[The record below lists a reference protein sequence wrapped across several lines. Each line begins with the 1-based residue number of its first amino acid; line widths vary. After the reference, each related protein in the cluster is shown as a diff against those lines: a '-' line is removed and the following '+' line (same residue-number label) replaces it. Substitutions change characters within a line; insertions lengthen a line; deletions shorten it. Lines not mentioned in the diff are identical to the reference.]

1 MADDPGGH
9 LVVPGPPERHPLV
22 PLDHGLAEAVQGVL
36 GATPVEVHQVHV
48 LPPGEL
54 VERLPELRAHRLDA
68 APPGGLEPRP
78 VPQHRADRLEV
89 PRGEV
94 PEHLKLAGHQLD
106 AEGGPRQQPNRGLQ
120 VTGGHL
126 PRRLLHLEAGV
137 LQPQL
142 CRLVDGLEHELVPV
156 CHLLRHPL
164 QGEQGAGAHVA
175 RVVRVTVAG
184 EDGFLEILLGSVS
197 AFHGRSLD
205 VVLVGQAHRGAVH
218 PMLAIQSI
226 RNERIRTT
234 FTNRSHSGHGRVR
247 IELPMPPM
255 EMHGHVERSV
265 DMRKRGRT
273 GSSPACAFPSLLPG
287 R

>member
-1 MADDPGGH
+1 
-9 LVVPGPPERHPLV
+9 
-22 PLDHGLAEAVQGVL
+22 
-36 GATPVEVHQVHV
+36 
-48 LPPGEL
+48 
-54 VERLPELRAHRLDA
+54 
-68 APPGGLEPRP
+68 
-78 VPQHRADRLEV
+78 
-89 PRGEV
+89 V
-94 PEHLKLAGHQLD
+94 PEHLKLAGHQFD
-106 AEGGPRQQPNRGLQ
+106 AKGSSRQQPDSGLE

-142 CRLVDGLEHELVPV
+142 GRLVDRLEHELVPV

-184 EDGFLEILLGSVS
+184 EDGLLEILLGSLS

-205 VVLVGQAHRGAVH
+205 VVVVGQAHRAAVH

-226 RNERIRTT
+226 RNQRIRTT
-234 FTNRSHSGHGRVR
+234 FTNRSQAGYRGFR
-247 IELPMPPM
+247 IELPMPPR

-265 DMRKRGRT
+265 DMRRGAGT
-273 GSSPACAFPSLLPG
+273 GASPAWAFPSLLPG